1 MFRKKYKKLFL
12 GVLTSA
18 LSVSVVVSCG
28 ITNDANVFARST
40 NLELNKNNPY
50 YSIYEPQ
57 FNIDL
62 FKANNLEQFIT
73 AEFAKVPYQV
83 QNSNSKLININQDFQ
98 VSHISDLQQI
108 NSNNQIVQP
117 TVENNTLTLDQAK
130 VEIRNFKQNKLANRF
145 IKLNLD
151 LQGLESKAK
160 QMKINLNNFYYEIN
174 YNQIQENIDDT
185 RILDIPI
192 TIRYYNA
199 DDKQNPYKRE
209 NFITIYKQIS
219 GFAPN
224 KSKQDNINKTKMIN
238 KIDYK
243 NKANVSVYSVLENL
257 NSKEEIKGDTDT
269 LIRTKYLDKQL
280 KDIDLFTVEI
290 PENTKSQY
298 YLKDVRLGEDLKS
311 ILVTVVTTTG
321 SGQNAYSTEK
331 VYKIEGFKQLDQQ
344 EVQQLFKK
352 YLKIQIK
359 GGISFFN
366 YDFANVNKDDFV
378 TNFDQ
383 NSFFDIKINISE
395 KTNDTSLAP
404 YTTKAKISFKTKSSI
419 FQDFEIEDFNIGV
432 PKFVPLFD
440 SSTSLL
446 NKNQIFSPYNASV
459 YIPELERRNIGE
471 ISNSINEESKSF
483 VTSGGYKEF
492 RTFYTDN
499 KLTQAVHYGEDV
511 LVPSGLP
518 LKTFSKSKLLGAYY
532 LPNQGAAEGIG
543 TTVAL
548 QVDVKDLEISQETKD
563 KYLRNV
569 DAVVFFFIHLDNN
582 TLSLLGQTAQVEQGN
597 KNTSRIA
604 TYLKDASPI
613 SPKELEKNTTF
624 GTIGQMTNNGGW
636 SPHVHIEAYPIR
648 YEIKNGK
655 KVFAEK
661 FLNQKYLLEPQRN
674 IRIAPNRIN
683 KYIDVD
689 KQNKQII
696 NLTSLKAAGVQ
707 IEQSKDIN
715 LVDNSGKDTKK
726 LDTQF
731 KGYKNR
737 DYTKSIE
744 DLFIRNQAL
753 DPNIFFQFRD
763 DKSSRVRLDNLFTKA
778 KQNS

>member
-1 MFRKKYKKLFL
+1 MFWKKYNKLFL
-12 GVLTSA
+12 GILTPA
-18 LSVSVVVSCG
+18 LTISTVVSCEY
-28 ITNDANVFARST
+28 TNNTNLFTNST
-40 NLELNKNNPY
+40 NLELNKKHPY

-62 FKANNLEQFIT
+62 FKTNNLEQFIT

-98 VSHISDLQQI
+98 ISHISQLQQI
-108 NSNNQIVQP
+108 NSNNEIVKP
-117 TVENNTLTLDQAK
+117 TIENNTLTLDQAK
-130 VEIRNFKQNKLANRF
+130 VEIKNFKQNKLANRF

-151 LQGLESKAK
+151 LQSLQLKAK
-160 QMKINLNNFYYEIN
+160 QINIDLNNFYYEIN
-174 YNQIQENIDDT
+174 YNQIQENNDDT

-224 KSKQDNINKTKMIN
+224 KPKQENINKTKMISQ
-238 KIDYK
+238 IDYK
-243 NKANVSVYSVLENL
+243 NKANVSIYRALESL
-257 NSKEEIKGDTDT
+257 NSKEEIKGETDT
-269 LIRTKYLDKQL
+269 LIKTKYLDKQL
-280 KDIDLFTVEI
+280 KDIDLFIVEM
-290 PENTKSQY
+290 PQDSKSKY
-298 YLKDVRLGEDLKS
+298 YLKDLTLGDDLRS
-311 ILVTVVTTTG
+311 ILVTIVTTTG
-321 SGQNAYSTEK
+321 NGSNAYSTEK

-344 EVQQLFKK
+344 EVKQLFKK
-352 YLKIQIK
+352 YLQVQLK
-359 GGISFFN
+359 GGISFLN
-366 YDFANVNKDDFV
+366 YDFAHVNKNDFV

-383 NSFFDIKINISE
+383 NNFFDIKINILE
-395 KTNDTSLAP
+395 KSSDTSLVAR
-404 YTTKAKISFKTKSSI
+404 TTKANISFESKSSI
-419 FQDFEIEDFNIGV
+419 FQDFDIENFDIGV
-432 PKFVPLFD
+432 PKFVSLFD
-440 SSTSLL
+440 SSTPLL
-446 NKNQIFSPYNASV
+446 NKNQIFSPYNVSV

-471 ISNSINEESKSF
+471 IRNSINEESKSF
-483 VTSGGYKEF
+483 LTSGGYKEF
-492 RTFYTDN
+492 RTFYTND

-511 LVPSGLP
+511 LVPTDLP
-518 LKTFSKSKLLGAYY
+518 LKTFAKSKLLGAYY
-532 LPNQGAAEGIG
+532 LPNQGPAEGIG
-543 TTVAL
+543 TTVVL

-582 TLSLLGQTAQVEQGN
+582 KLALLGQTAQVEQGD
-597 KNTSRIA
+597 KNNSRIA
-604 TYLKDASPI
+604 TYVKDVSPTN
-613 SPKELEKNTTF
+613 PKELEKNTIF
-624 GTIGQMTNNGGW
+624 GAIGHMSNNGGW

-648 YEIKNGK
+648 YEIKDGK

-661 FLNQKYLLEPQRN
+661 FLNQKYLLESQSK
-674 IRIAPNRIN
+674 IRIAPSRIDE
-683 KYIDVD
+683 YIKVD
-689 KQNKQII
+689 KQNKQIVQ
-696 NLTSLKAAGVQ
+696 LTKLKAAGVQ
-707 IEQSKDIN
+707 AAFSKEIN
-715 LVDNSGKDTKK
+715 LVDNSGKGTKK

-737 DYTKSIE
+737 DYTKSID
-744 DLFIRNQAL
+744 DLFIEKQAL